1 MSAKFSIKALDHMV
15 LYVASIE
22 ASVAFYTTHL
32 GMAHTSFA
40 PAGKAGEVRS
50 FLFYTN
56 TAHRGRLVC
65 GSFFPWMRGGS
76 WLQLCFHLSLLP
88 AALWQLEFRL
98 VRIISLHR
106 ICLPSLDAPPH
117 HSRANHLSIPV
128 PLLKSS
134 ISHPTPLTPLATR
147 HALTFGQ
154 QKINLHA
161 ASSPYAPHA
170 RAPLSS
176 TADFC
181 LLTDT
186 PVQEVAAAL
195 REGGV
200 ELLRFGRDG
209 EGREAQL
216 AEGGAGEG
224 KDGEGAQVVM
234 ERTGARGRL
243 RSVYV
248 RDPDGNLVEIS
259 NYV

>member
-40 PAGKAGEVRS
+40 PAGKAGEV
-50 FLFYTN
+50 
-56 TAHRGRLVC
+56 
-65 GSFFPWMRGGS
+65 
-76 WLQLCFHLSLLP
+76 
-88 AALWQLEFRL
+88 
-98 VRIISLHR
+98 
-106 ICLPSLDAPPH
+106 
-117 HSRANHLSIPV
+117 
-128 PLLKSS
+128 
-134 ISHPTPLTPLATR
+134 R

-224 KDGEGAQVVM
+224 NDGEGAQVVM

>member
-40 PAGKAGEVRS
+40 PAGKAGEV
-50 FLFYTN
+50 
-56 TAHRGRLVC
+56 
-65 GSFFPWMRGGS
+65 
-76 WLQLCFHLSLLP
+76 
-88 AALWQLEFRL
+88 
-98 VRIISLHR
+98 
-106 ICLPSLDAPPH
+106 
-117 HSRANHLSIPV
+117 
-128 PLLKSS
+128 
-134 ISHPTPLTPLATR
+134 R

-195 REGGV
+195 REGG
-200 ELLRFGRDG
+200 
-209 EGREAQL
+209 
-216 AEGGAGEG
+216 G

-248 RDPDGNLVEIS
+248 RDPDGNLVE
-259 NYV
+259 